1 MSSEW
6 GQGYQAN
13 KAGAPSACSA
23 SADSFAVSGLVC
35 GGLPPLSGW
44 PIRLQAI
51 TPAQSKPGSCHFFVS
66 FGLFR
71 A

>member
-1 MSSEW
+1 MGPGLSSEQGRSAERLL
-6 GQGYQAN
+6 GQ
-13 KAGAPSACSA
+13 CR
-23 SADSFAVSGLVC
+23 FFRVSGLVC

-51 TPAQSKPGSCHFFVS
+51 TPAQSKPGSCHFFVP